1 MTRKMNGTTERR
13 FLRGFAPAARGAGI
27 PVVMLAMVVLN
38 CRSPLESQL
47 EAGEQALGRGQYSE
61 AIALYSE
68 VILQSPGS
76 EQAAKALYELAVIY
90 YLQRRNLDAARA
102 SIRKILHEHPDTAV
116 AHDARVLLARLYAED
131 LKEPEKAILE
141 YRQLLEDARDEKE
154 KRDLLLS
161 IADCR
166 YQQDDLVAAAE
177 DYRYIIEEISYGEK
191 SDRAFLRLA
200 YIEALLGRWDEA
212 LDALDALLVATDN
225 PQSRREAFLA
235 RAEIHLRT
243 NRRPQ
248 ARASLASADREFPD
262 DPVLVDLGTRLAW
275 LEREAKSLDDGASES
290 QILLE
295 ELQRNISWGRGRRTQ
310 RSSR

>member
-1 MTRKMNGTTERR
+1 
-13 FLRGFAPAARGAGI
+13 
-27 PVVMLAMVVLN
+27 
-38 CRSPLESQL
+38 
-47 EAGEQALGRGQYSE
+47 
-61 AIALYSE
+61 
-68 VILQSPGS
+68 VILQAPGS
-76 EQAAKALYELAVIY
+76 EQAAKALYEMAVIY

-102 SIRKILHEHPDTAV
+102 SIRKILHEHPNTAV
-116 AHDARVLLARLYAED
+116 AHDARRLLARIYADD
-131 LKEPEKAILE
+131 LKAPDKAIQE
-141 YRQLLEDARDEKE
+141 YRKLLENAADEQE
-154 KRDLLLS
+154 KRDILLS

-166 YQQDDLVAAAE
+166 YQQNNLMAAAH
-177 DYRYIIEEISYGEK
+177 DYRTIIEETSYDEDTDG
-191 SDRAFLRLA
+191 AFLRLA

-212 LDALDALLVATDN
+212 LDALDALIVATDN

-248 ARASLASADREFPD
+248 ARASLASADREFPE

-275 LEREAKSLDDGASES
+275 LEREAKSLDDGAGES

-295 ELQRNISWGRGRRTQ
+295 ALQRNISWGRGRRAR

>member
-1 MTRKMNGTTERR
+1 MTRKMNSTKEGRS
-13 FLRGFAPAARGAGI
+13 LGGFAPAVRGSGI
-27 PVVMLAMVVLN
+27 PVVILALVVLN
-38 CRSPLESQL
+38 CRSPLEKQL
-47 EAGEQALGRGQYSE
+47 DAGERALGRGRYRE
-61 AIALYSE
+61 AIAHYSE
-68 VILQSPGS
+68 VILQAPGS
-76 EQAAKALYELAVIY
+76 EQAAEALYEMAVIY
-90 YLQRRNLDAARA
+90 YLQRRNPDAARA
-102 SIRKILHEHPDTAV
+102 SIRKILHEHPESAV
-116 AHDARVLLARLYAED
+116 AHDARAMLARLYAED

-154 KRDLLLS
+154 KRDILLS

-177 DYRYIIEEISYGEK
+177 DYRFIIEEISYGEE

-212 LDALDALLVATDN
+212 LDALDALLVATDS

-248 ARASLASADREFPD
+248 ARVSLASADREFPD

>member
-1 MTRKMNGTTERR
+1 MTLEMKSTAEKQSRKGLTPTV
-13 FLRGFAPAARGAGI
+13 LGVII
-27 PVVMLAMVVLN
+27 PVVLLAMVVLN
-38 CRSPLESQL
+38 CQAPLEKQL
-47 EAGEQALGRGQYSE
+47 EAGERALGRGQYRK
-61 AIALYSE
+61 AIGIYSE
-68 VILQSPGS
+68 VILQAPGS
-76 EQAAKALYELAVIY
+76 EQAAKALYEMAVIY

-102 SIRKILHEHPDTAV
+102 SIRKILHEHPNTAV
-116 AHDARVLLARLYAED
+116 AHDARRLLARIYADD
-131 LKEPEKAILE
+131 LKAPEKAIQE
-141 YRQLLEDARDEKE
+141 YRQLLENAGDERERRDI
-154 KRDLLLS
+154 LLS

-166 YQQDDLVAAAE
+166 YQQDNLMAATE
-177 DYRYIIEEISYGEK
+177 DYRYIIEEVSYGEAT
-191 SDRAFLRLA
+191 DRAFLRLA
-200 YIEALLGRWDEA
+200 YIEALLGRSEEA
-212 LDALDALLVATDN
+212 LEALEALIVATDN

-295 ELQRNISWGRGRRTQ
+295 ELQRNISWGRGRRAQ